1 MKVLGIVGGPNPAG
15 NTGLLVKAVLEGAQ
29 SSGHVTTLFNLAELD
44 IGHLTSKDEKI
55 TYPKD
60 DMEKLYPHIESMGA
74 LVIGSPIYYEAW
86 DSRAITFL
94 NRLYI
99 YGEVR
104 KVRFPK
110 GAKVV
115 NCITYGWDKIGAYDK
130 IHDWAEEMEKYL
142 GLKPV
147 GRLSAEGTGSKPV
160 SRRNDLLE
168 EARNIGSNL

>member
-15 NTGLLVKAVLEGAQ
+15 NTGLLVKTVLEGAQ

-44 IGHLTSKDEKI
+44 VGHLTAKDQKI

-74 LVIGSPIYYEAW
+74 LVIGSPIYFEAW
-86 DSRAITFL
+86 DSRAVTFL
-94 NRLYI
+94 NTLYV
-99 YGEVR
+99 YSEAR
-104 KVRFPK
+104 KGRFPK

-130 IHDWAEEMEKYL
+130 IHDWAEGMEKYL
-142 GLKPV
+142 GLQPA
-147 GRLSAEGTGSKPV
+147 GRLSAEGTGSKQV
-160 SRRNDLLE
+160 SKRNDLLE
-168 EARNIGSNL
+168 EARNIGSKL